1 MTLMQ
6 SMALGQTGT
15 DIQELLDEVRDAVN
29 QRGDFD
35 DHEHQM
41 EYVDSTIMMIQ
52 DKLTKLQEKC

>member
-15 DIQELLDEVRDAVN
+15 DIQVLLDEVRDAVN

-52 DKLTKLQEKC
+52 DKLTKLQERC